1 MLPYLVGAMLIWINL
16 SGSLADENCANDPCS
31 FATRNTRGLL
41 TLPSLIIVLKGERN
55 GLRSRRVSQASGGMR
70 RVAYWLLG

>member
-16 SGSLADENCANDPCS
+16 SGSLADEICANDPCS

-41 TLPSLIIVLKGERN
+41 NLPSLIIVLTGD
-55 GLRSRRVSQASGGMR
+55 
-70 RVAYWLLG
+70 